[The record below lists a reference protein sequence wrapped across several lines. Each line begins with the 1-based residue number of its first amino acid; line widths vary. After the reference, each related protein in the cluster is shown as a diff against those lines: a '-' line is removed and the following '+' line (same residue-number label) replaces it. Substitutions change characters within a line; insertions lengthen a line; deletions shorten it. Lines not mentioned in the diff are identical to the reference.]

1 MNETLKKYD
10 QAIKDKDLKKAHDAM
25 REYVNNI
32 VAKERIERGDNAIQG
47 KNETVLDKGKQR

>member
-1 MNETLKKYD
+1 MNEALKKYD
-10 QAIKDKDLKKAHDAM
+10 QAIAGKDLKKAHNAM

>member
-1 MNETLKKYD
+1 MNEALKKYD
-10 QAIKDKDLKKAHDAM
+10 QAIAGKDLKKAHNAM

-47 KNETVLDKGKQR
+47 KNETVLDKSK

>member
-1 MNETLKKYD
+1 MNETLKRYD
-10 QAIKDKDLKKAHDAM
+10 QAITDKDLKKAHDAM